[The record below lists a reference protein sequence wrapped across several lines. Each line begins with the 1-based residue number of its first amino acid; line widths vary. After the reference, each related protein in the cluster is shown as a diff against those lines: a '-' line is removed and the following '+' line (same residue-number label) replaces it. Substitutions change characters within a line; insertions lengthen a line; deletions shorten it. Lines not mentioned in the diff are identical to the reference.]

1 MKIVDANI
9 VLRYL
14 LADVPTLFTRSEQIL
29 EKEGVYLPFQVLA
42 EVVYVLD
49 KVYAVSRPEI
59 SVALTDLLKYP
70 NVSTYNVEVVIFG
83 LKTFSNSSLDIVDSL
98 RATFHELRQSK
109 GQNLLGISTHVG
121 VNSFGSR
128 LDTI

>member
-1 MKIVDANI
+1 MKIVDTNV

-29 EKEGVYLPFQVLA
+29 ETEAVCLPFEVLV

-49 KVYAVSRPEI
+49 KVYTVSRAEI
-59 SVALTDLLKYP
+59 SVVVTDLLKYP

-83 LKTFSNSSLDIVDSL
+83 LKTYSNGSLDIVDSL
-98 RATFHELRQSK
+98 LCGYRSVQGAEIVSFDKQLNKR
-109 GQNLLGISTHVG
+109 LGT
-121 VNSFGSR
+121 
-128 LDTI
+128 L

>member
-49 KVYAVSRPEI
+49 KVYAVSRREI
-59 SVALTDLLKYP
+59 SASMAELLKYP
-70 NVSTYNVEVVIFG
+70 TVSTFSAEVAIRG
-83 LKTFSNSSLDIVDSL
+83 LEIYADSSLDIVDSL
-98 RATFHELRQSK
+98 LCGYRSVQGAE
-109 GQNLLGISTHVG
+109 IV
-121 VNSFGSR
+121 SFDKKLNKR
-128 LDTI
+128 LETL